1 MHRSKRPRD
10 KAKAPKGASAGAKP
24 AQVVAATDYFS
35 LLNEA
40 QLNDVVFYMS
50 QRAIALLSR
59 SAHRYRRYVAG
70 PVLVRD
76 VTIDHPTMLLAAKAV
91 WTEHLDVFKQ
101 TK

>member
-10 KAKAPKGASAGAKP
+10 KAKAPKPSAGA
-24 AQVVAATDYFS
+24 QVKEKVVTATDFLS
-35 LLNEA
+35 LLNEG

-59 SAHRYRRYVAG
+59 CAHRYRRYVSG
-70 PVLVRD
+70 PVIVRD
-76 VTIDHPTMLLAAKAV
+76 VTIDHPVMLGAAKAV

-101 TK
+101 SK